1 MTDSLRMVPFQYLSN
16 NFGKK
21 IIAQYENMIHTE
33 YMQLKTTYT
42 VVLYPA
48 CSLLTDHFYHWL
60 TMSETFHTRGM
71 NNEQNDNNTY
81 FIQRMSNH
89 VDWILCPVMSPENEE
104 NYFLEN

>member
-21 IIAQYENMIHTE
+21 NYCSIYENMIHTE
-33 YMQLKTTYT
+33 YMQLKTTNT
-42 VVLYPA
+42 VVLYQA
-48 CSLLTDHFYHWL
+48 CSLLTDHFK
-60 TMSETFHTRGM
+60 
-71 NNEQNDNNTY
+71 TY

-89 VDWILCPVMSPENEE
+89 VDRILCPVMSPENEE